1 MPLGEVIR
9 RILRYLRP
17 YRRLTAGVFLF
28 LFLSIG
34 LDLSGP
40 WLLGKSIDLLRES
53 QGASPAE
60 RGALYHS
67 VAVLGGCFLLLGLLA
82 QLTNFR
88 KEVLRTRLGVNVLCD
103 IRVELYDAIQGLCF
117 RFHDANRSGELI
129 TRTTRDIYRIHSF
142 YAETIFLAAEFALV
156 AGGAAALIALC
167 DVRLALLAFSTFPF
181 AGLVI
186 WRTAIR
192 LRDMSREASD
202 RYDEVTQ
209 VLQESI
215 SGVRV
220 VKAFAREAQA
230 IDKFENRV
238 DSFLTR
244 VLRTA
249 DYFTLNLP
257 LAGALFNFSIP
268 ITLGG
273 GSLLVLGGSLGVGE
287 LAAALIYLNKVSTL
301 MRVLNRIVQTMEEA
315 AASGDRVFDI
325 LDAEPTVRDATASA
339 GRPAGAG
346 EASQGRGRVVFEG
359 VEFAYGEKT
368 AILRGIDLAVAP
380 GERIG
385 IVGGTG
391 SGKSTLMALIPRF
404 YEVTAGRVLID
415 GVDVRDWPL
424 GELRREVSAIFQ
436 DTFLFSATIAE
447 NIAYG
452 KPGTAHEE
460 IERCARAAQIHDFIS
475 GLERRYATM
484 VGERGINLSGGQKQR
499 IAIARAFLVNPRV
512 LIMDDST
519 ASVDAETEKRLQEAM
534 AAIARGRTTFIIAQR
549 LSSVVGADR
558 IVLVDEGRIAAV
570 GTHRQLL
577 EGSPLYAEMIRQQM
591 LWAEGRSSPELSGGP
606 PARGDVR

>member
-9 RILRYLRP
+9 RILRYLLP
-17 YRRLTAGVFLF
+17 YRRLTAGVFFF

-40 WLLGKSIDLLRES
+40 WLLGKSIDLLRQS
-53 QGASPAE
+53 QGASAAE
-60 RGALYHS
+60 RTAIYRS
-67 VAVLGGCFLLLGLLA
+67 VAALGGCFLILGLLA

-103 IRVELYDAIQGLCF
+103 IRVELYDALQGLCF

-142 YAETIFLAAEFALV
+142 YAETIFLAAEFVLM

-181 AGLVI
+181 AALVI

-220 VKAFAREAQA
+220 VKAFAREAQE

-238 DSFLTR
+238 DSFLAR

-325 LDAEPTVRDATASA
+325 LDAEPTVRDPAAPERPATAA
-339 GRPAGAG
+339 Q
-346 EASQGRGRVVFEG
+346 ASQVRGRVVFGG
-359 VEFAYGEKT
+359 VEFSYGDST
-368 AILRGIDLAVAP
+368 AILRGIDLAVEP
-380 GERIG
+380 GELIG
-385 IVGGTG
+385 IVGRTG

-415 GVDVRDWPL
+415 GLDVREWPL

-452 KPGTAHEE
+452 KPGTAQEE
-460 IERCARAAQIHDFIS
+460 IERCARAAQIHDFIAS
-475 GLERRYATM
+475 LERGYATM

-519 ASVDAETEKRLQEAM
+519 ASVDAETERRLQEAM

-549 LSSVVGADR
+549 LSSVMAADR
-558 IVLVDEGRIAAV
+558 IVLLDEGRIAAV

-577 EGSPLYAEMIRQQM
+577 DASPLYAEMVRQQM
-591 LWAEGRSSPELSGGP
+591 LWAAGERSAGPSG
-606 PARGDVR
+606 ASR